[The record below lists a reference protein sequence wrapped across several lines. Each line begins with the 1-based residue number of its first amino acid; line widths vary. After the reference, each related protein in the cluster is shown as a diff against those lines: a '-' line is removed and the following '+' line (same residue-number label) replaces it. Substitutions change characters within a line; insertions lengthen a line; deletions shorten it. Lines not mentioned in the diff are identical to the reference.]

1 MNSYTCF
8 VISPIGKP
16 DSDVRND
23 ADEVLDYLIIPALR
37 NCGFSP
43 ENIIRADK
51 LYSPGS
57 INSDIITLIKSS
69 DLCIIDVTGLNPNV
83 MYECGMRHG
92 NGKPYIMM
100 TRFGQNLPFDISGL
114 RTIQYDLSSLK
125 KAKESQDILERF
137 VNGIIET
144 GFARDE
150 GTDSISSMA
159 ETLRSIEQKINFL
172 MNNYQSIG
180 TDKVSLSNEMSDILS
195 RLSPIQAFNYAL
207 ANRDIS
213 LAENLLP
220 RIEKQV
226 PKDYYIDHAVAQVA
240 AMGSS
245 LAAKYL
251 MDNWQYIAKILDK
264 NQQYECVGA
273 LVTYFNKTNSEE
285 ENLHFFDNCI
295 EAILKNKPDKKV
307 QAGLYN
313 QRNRMYYGAYVS
325 TGRVK
330 KEYYDEALNAIQE
343 AIKIDSSEPSF
354 YFNYATIIQDKDLGK
369 AVSLMEK
376 CIEMNDKE
384 DDDHLAL
391 AYKLFRKANNSKA
404 ISVLERL
411 EKANPYLA
419 FMVKRDDEEYRPW

>member
-8 VISPIGKP
+8 VISPIGEP
-16 DSDVRND
+16 GSSVRND
-23 ADEVLDYLIIPALR
+23 ADDVLDYLIIPALR
-37 NCGFSP
+37 NCGFAS

-57 INSDIITLIKSS
+57 INSDIIALIKSS
-69 DLCIIDVTGLNPNV
+69 DLCIVDVTGMNPNV

-100 TRFGQNLPFDISGL
+100 TRIGELLPFDIAGL

-125 KAKESQDILERF
+125 KAKESQDVLERF

-150 GTDSISSMA
+150 GTDSIVSIA
-159 ETLRSIEQKINFL
+159 ETLRSVEQKLNFL
-172 MNNYQSIG
+172 MNNYSTIG
-180 TDKVSLSNEMSDILS
+180 TDKVTLSNEMSDILS
-195 RLSPIQAFNYAL
+195 RLTPIQAFNYAI
-207 ANRDIS
+207 ANRDLS

-226 PKDYYIDHAVAQVA
+226 SKDYYIDHAVTQVV

-245 LAAKYL
+245 VAAKYL
-251 MDNWQYIAKILDK
+251 MDNWQYISETLDSH
-264 NQQYECVGA
+264 QQYECIA
-273 LVTYFNKTNSEE
+273 SLITYFNQANSEE
-285 ENLHFFDNCI
+285 ANLHFIDNCI
-295 EAILKNKPDKKV
+295 ETMLKNKPEKEIK
-307 QAGLYN
+307 AGLYN
-313 QRNRMYYGAYVS
+313 QKNRMYFGAYIS

-330 KEYYDEALNAIQE
+330 KEYYNEALNAIQE
-343 AIKIDSSEPSF
+343 AINIDPSKPSF
-354 YFNYATIIQDKDLGK
+354 YFNYATIIQNDNLEK

-376 CIEMNDKE
+376 CIEMDAKE

-391 AYKLFRKANNSKA
+391 AYKLFKKANNPKVV
-404 ISVLERL
+404 SVLKKL
-411 EKANPYLA
+411 EKVNPYLA
-419 FMVKRDDEEYRPW
+419 FMAKRED